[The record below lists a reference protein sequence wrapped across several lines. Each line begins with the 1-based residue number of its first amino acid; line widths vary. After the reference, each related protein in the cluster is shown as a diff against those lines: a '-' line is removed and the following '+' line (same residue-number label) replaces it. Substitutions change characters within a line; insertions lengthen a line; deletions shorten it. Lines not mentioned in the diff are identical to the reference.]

1 MQQLAAATCG
11 LGRQSSPAVATGF
24 LPSAFEMVFFGG
36 AVFFV
41 FFGIFG
47 GLRIHTAAARCLVR
61 GAKRGGGAYGARLQG
76 AAARVSKLGL

>member
-11 LGRQSSPAVATGF
+11 LGRQSSPSVATGF

-36 AVFFV
+36 AVFF
-41 FFGIFG
+41 GIFG
-47 GLRIHTAAARCLVR
+47 GLRIHTAATRCLVR
-61 GAKRGGGAYGARLQG
+61 GAKRGGGAYGARLQD

>member
-1 MQQLAAATCG
+1 
-11 LGRQSSPAVATGF
+11 
-24 LPSAFEMVFFGG
+24 MVFFGG
-36 AVFFV
+36 AV

-61 GAKRGGGAYGARLQG
+61 GAKRGGGAYGVRLQD